1 MIVAAV
7 LVSLVHLAWIVLV
20 IFGARWTYGR
30 PRWSAVHILALLSG
44 IATQTNLFPCPLTLA
59 EQYFET
65 RAGLPLYRER
75 FIVHYLNLYIH
86 PGIATWLITAV
97 GVSVCIFNL
106 GIYLWR
112 FRSYARLSRESA
124 TTGES

>member
-1 MIVAAV
+1 MIAAAV
-7 LVSLVHLAWIVLV
+7 LISLVHLAWVVLV
-20 IFGARWTYGR
+20 IFGARWTRGR
-30 PRWSAVHILALLSG
+30 PQWSAVHILALLSG
-44 IATQTNLFPCPLTLA
+44 IVTQTNLFPCPLTLA
-59 EQYFET
+59 EQYFEN
-65 RAGLPLYRER
+65 RAGLSLYRER

-86 PGIATWLITAV
+86 PGIPAWLITAV